1 MPRFAANLTMLFN
14 DVPFLERFARARAAG
29 FAGVEYL
36 FPYEHPASEVASA
49 LNEQGLTQA
58 LFNFPAGDWAA
69 GERGLAARPEK
80 QAEFEGSIET
90 ALSYADALNC
100 KCLHVMSGLVKE
112 GEEREA
118 LFDHYVKNLTMA
130 AEAAEPLGITLVVE
144 LLNSRDVPG
153 YLIPTL
159 EEARRAVEATGK
171 ANVGLQF
178 DFYHVQIMQGDL
190 AKRFEA
196 HADLTRHIQIA
207 GVPERFEPDVG
218 EINYPY
224 LFELIDR
231 LGYEGWVGCEYKPKG
246 RTEAGLGWFKAEG

>member
-14 DVPFLERFARARAAG
+14 EVDFLARFERARAAG
-29 FAGVEYL
+29 FEGVEYL
-36 FPYEHPASEVASA
+36 FPYAHPASEVAAA
-49 LNEQGLTQA
+49 LHDQGLTQA
-58 LFNFPAGDWAA
+58 LFNFPAGDWGA

-80 QAEFEGSIET
+80 QAEFEASIET
-90 ALSYADALNC
+90 ALSYAEALNC
-100 KCLHVMSGLVKE
+100 SCLHVMSGLVRE

-118 LFDHYVKNLTMA
+118 LFDHYVRNLTMA

-144 LLNSRDVPG
+144 LLNNRDVPG

-224 LFELIDR
+224 LFELVDR
-231 LGYEGWVGCEYKPKG
+231 LGYQGWVGCEYKPKG
-246 RTEAGLGWFKAEG
+246 RTEDGLGWLKALG